1 MKKRRSDY
9 LPAGLLLLCV
19 GFLFLFLNRG
29 LQITLALHFSLLHI
43 FECAL
48 LLILAVM
55 PRYQRSILRRSEEI
69 AAQLAEEP
77 EDAGEEYDRE
87 ELEAWKPVTGATLAL
102 VLVLLLSVV
111 MGMALLVTGRSGSA
125 VGQSAPIHTVVCVVV
140 FILYAC
146 VEKWWSVKE
155 DNGENLGLCRLMVV
169 NKAAVLIL
177 FADLVMDYTGIANIA
192 RAADLLM
199 MVLWG
204 YLAVSVSV
212 GLILKRIR
220 HPEEDSFPLFLPMPF
235 HKGGGKHSLTDWLER
250 NTGISMRSLWSLKF
264 LRVSL
269 PTCVLGGMVLLW
281 LSTCVV
287 QVDTYQQGALYR
299 FGRLSESDILQPG
312 LHFKLPVPFEV
323 AKVCDVSHTQ
333 TMVVGYEGD
342 DETTNNLWTMGHK
355 GEEHKLLLGA
365 GRELVAINL
374 KISYRI
380 SDLHAYLTNYADP
393 EAVLNA
399 KGYEIIMHHMVNT
412 DINTIMS
419 VDRSALSKEIE
430 TKLAQ
435 FAEEA
440 QLGIEVQGVTLA
452 SIHPPVEI
460 SDVYQSVVSA
470 GIQKKANVLT
480 AEGDALKAKEEANAE
495 HQVTI
500 NQADITHDNRV
511 SAAKAE
517 SIEYNASL
525 KAYRLDPE
533 AFRMNHYLDAVQN
546 ALSGK
551 KKYLLGEGVDV
562 SSLYSGFLPNL
573 QGPVQQWNGQEEA
586 STPEK
591 TGEDKPVNKTDPK
604 SDTKPDTG
612 TEQKE
617 TPQTNSGKEAEG

>member
-1 MKKRRSDY
+1 MKKERSDY

-29 LQITLALHFSLLHI
+29 LQTCLALQFSLLHLY
-43 FECAL
+43 ECFL
-48 LLILAVM
+48 LFLLAVM
-55 PRYQRSILRRSEEI
+55 PRYQRSILRRGEEI
-69 AAQLAEEP
+69 AARLT
-77 EDAGEEYDRE
+77 EDSEDPMEDYERE

-102 VLVLLLSVV
+102 VLVLMLTLVV
-111 MGMALLVTGRSGSA
+111 GVAFFVSGRSGA
-125 VGQSAPIHTVVCVVV
+125 EPGKSAPIHTVVCVVV

-146 VEKWWSVKE
+146 VEKWWAMKE
-155 DNGENLGLCRLMVV
+155 DSAENRGLCRLMVV
-169 NKAAVLIL
+169 NKAAVALL
-177 FADLVMDYTGIANIA
+177 FADLFLNYTGIADLTRIA
-192 RAADLLM
+192 ELLM
-199 MVLWG
+199 VALWA
-204 YLAVSVSV
+204 YVAICASA

-220 HPEEDSFPLFLPMPF
+220 CPEEESFPLFLPMPF
-235 HKGGGKHSLTDWLER
+235 HRGGKQHSLLDWLEE

-269 PTCVLGGMVLLW
+269 PTCLLGGIVLFW

-287 QVDTYQQGALYR
+287 QVDAYQQGALYR
-299 FGRLSESDILQPG
+299 FGRLSESDILEPG

-323 AKVCDVSHTQ
+323 AEVRDVTHTK

-380 SDLHAYLTNYADP
+380 DDLHSYLINYADP

-419 VDRSALSKEIE
+419 VDRSALSDEIAE
-430 TKLAQ
+430 KLAQ
-435 FAEEA
+435 FAREA
-440 QLGIEVQGVTLA
+440 ELGIEVQGVALA

-460 SDVYQSVVSA
+460 SDTYQSVVSA

-480 AEGDALKAKEEANAE
+480 AEGEALKAREGANAE

-500 NQADITHDNRV
+500 HQADITKNNRV
-511 SAAKAE
+511 SAANAE

-525 KAYRLDPE
+525 KAYRMDPE
-533 AFRMNHYLDAVQN
+533 AFRLDRYLDAVQN

-551 KKYLLGEGVDV
+551 KKYILGEGVDP

-573 QGPVQQWNGQEEA
+573 QGPVAQFNGEEGTETA
-586 STPEK
+586 PDAK
-591 TGEDKPVNKTDPK
+591 Q
-604 SDTKPDTG
+604 DTKPDS
-612 TEQKE
+612 QPA
-617 TPQTNSGKEAEG
+617 PQPGGGKEAEG

>member
-1 MKKRRSDY
+1 MKKRRSDN

-19 GFLFLFLNRG
+19 GVLFLFLNRG
-29 LQITLALHFSLLHI
+29 LQTCLAFQFSLLHLY
-43 FECAL
+43 ECGV

-55 PRYQRSILRRSEEI
+55 PRYQRSIRQRGEEI
-69 AAQLAEEP
+69 AARLAEEAEEGV
-77 EDAGEEYDRE
+77 EDYERE
-87 ELEAWKPVTGATLAL
+87 ELEAWKPVTGATLGL
-102 VLVLLLSVV
+102 VLVLTLSVIV
-111 MGMALLVTGRSGSA
+111 GVAFFVSGRSGA
-125 VGQSAPIHTVVCVVV
+125 APGQSAPIHTVVCVVV

-146 VEKWWSVKE
+146 VEKWWAMKE
-155 DNGENLGLCRLMVV
+155 ESPETLGLCRLMVV
-169 NKAAVLIL
+169 NKAAVLLL
-177 FADLVMDYTGIANIA
+177 FADLFLNYTGIADLTRIA
-192 RAADLLM
+192 ELLM
-199 MVLWG
+199 VALWV
-204 YLAVSVSV
+204 YVAVCSSA
-212 GLILKRIR
+212 GLILKRFR
-220 HPEEDSFPLFLPMPF
+220 SPDEEEFSLFLPMPF
-235 HKGGGKHSLTDWLER
+235 HKKRGKHSLVDWLEE

-264 LRVSL
+264 LKVSL
-269 PTCVLGGMVLLW
+269 PTCLLGGIVLLW

-287 QVDTYQQGALYR
+287 QVDAYQEGALYR
-299 FGRLSESDILQPG
+299 FGRLSESDILEPG

-323 AKVCDVSHTQ
+323 AEVHDVTHTK

-380 SDLHAYLTNYADP
+380 DDLHAYLTNYADP

-399 KGYEIIMHHMVNT
+399 KGYEIIMHDTVNT
-412 DINTIMS
+412 DINTLMS

-440 QLGIEVQGVTLA
+440 ELGIEVQGVALA

-460 SDVYQSVVSA
+460 SDTYQSVVSA
-470 GIQKKANVLT
+470 GIQKKAAVLA
-480 AEGDALKAKEEANAE
+480 AEGEALKAKEGANAE

-500 NQADITHDNRV
+500 NEADITHDNRV
-511 SAAKAE
+511 SSANAE

-525 KAYRLDPE
+525 KAYRMDPE
-533 AFRMNHYLDAVQN
+533 AFRLDRYLDAVQN

-551 KKYLLGEGVDV
+551 KKYILGPGVDP

-573 QGPVQQWNGQEEA
+573 QGPVAQFKGEEGA
-586 STPEK
+586 KQTAPA
-591 TGEDKPVNKTDPK
+591 DPK
-604 SDTKPDTG
+604 QENKP
-612 TEQKE
+612 ESKPA
-617 TPQTNSGKEAEG
+617 PQTDGGKEAQG

>member
-9 LPAGLLLLCV
+9 LPAGLLTLCV
-19 GFLFLFLNRG
+19 GSLFLFLNRG
-29 LQITLALHFSLLHI
+29 LQTCLALQFSLLHLY
-43 FECAL
+43 ECAL
-48 LLILAVM
+48 LFLLAVM
-55 PRYQRSILRRSEEI
+55 PRYQRSIRQRGEEI
-69 AAQLAEEP
+69 AARLDEAS
-77 EDAGEEYDRE
+77 EDEIEDYDRE

-102 VLVLLLSVV
+102 VLVLLLTVIVGVAFFVS
-111 MGMALLVTGRSGSA
+111 GRTGAEPGK
-125 VGQSAPIHTVVCVVV
+125 SAPIHTVVCVVV

-146 VEKWWSVKE
+146 VEKWWAMKE
-155 DNGENLGLCRLMVV
+155 DSPETLGLCRLMVV

-177 FADLVMDYTGIANIA
+177 FADLFLNYTGIANITRIA
-192 RAADLLM
+192 EFLM
-199 MVLWG
+199 VALWI
-204 YLAVSVSV
+204 YLAVCASA
-212 GLILKRIR
+212 GLILKRVR
-220 HPEEDSFPLFLPMPF
+220 HPDEEEFPLYLPMPF
-235 HKGGGKHSLTDWLER
+235 HRGGKNHGLVDWLEE

-264 LRVSL
+264 LKVSL
-269 PTCVLGGMVLLW
+269 PTCLLGGIVLLW

-287 QVDTYQQGALYR
+287 QVDAYQQGALYR
-299 FGRLSESDILQPG
+299 FGRLSESDILEPG

-323 AKVCDVSHTQ
+323 AKVQDVTHTK

-374 KISYRI
+374 KVSYRI
-380 SDLHAYLTNYADP
+380 NDLHAYLTNYADP

-419 VDRSALSKEIE
+419 VDRSALSDEIAE
-430 TKLAQ
+430 KLAK
-435 FAEEA
+435 FAQEA
-440 QLGIEVQGVTLA
+440 ELGIEVQGVALA

-460 SDVYQSVVSA
+460 SDTYQSVVSA
-470 GIQKKANVLT
+470 GIQKKANVLS
-480 AEGDALKAKEEANAE
+480 AEGEALKAKEGANAE

-500 NQADITHDNRV
+500 NQADITKNNRV

-525 KAYRLDPE
+525 KASRMDPE
-533 AFRMNHYLDAVQN
+533 AFRLDRYLDAVQN

-551 KKYLLGEGVDV
+551 KKYILGEGVDP

-573 QGPVQQWNGQEEA
+573 QGPVAQFKGEEGENPA
-586 STPEK
+586 PES
-591 TGEDKPVNKTDPK
+591 KPDPGK
-604 SDTKPDTG
+604 ETKPAA
-612 TEQKE
+612 KPE
-617 TPQTNSGKEAEG
+617 TKPAPQPDGGKEAKG